1 MTAPKLHV
9 AHSSLAFHNQAGA
22 FIKTILDTT
31 DRPVITLPTG
41 TTPLSLYN
49 HFRYNAPDYKPGFD
63 NALFIQLDEFAHIKP
78 DKVYSFRSVISG
90 EILDPFQHPESK
102 RIFFD
107 PQAADPHIECE
118 RMNNALLRHGAL
130 DLAVLGLGRN
140 GHIGFNEPGCSFDE
154 NAHYTALAPS
164 TIKAY
169 NNAATHG
176 YTLGLGTLLSART
189 ILLLVKGEEKA
200 NILKAAIHGP
210 ISEQCPASALQNH
223 PNMTI
228 IADEHAAL
236 KL

>member
-1 MTAPKLHV
+1 MTVPDIQVVKDDASFNHK
-9 AHSSLAFHNQAGA
+9 AAE
-22 FIKTILDTT
+22 FIKTTLDTT

-41 TTPLSLYN
+41 TTPLGLYH
-49 HFRYNAPDYKPGFD
+49 HFRDNAPDYKPGFY
-63 NALFIQLDEFAHIKP
+63 NALFIQLDEFAHINP
-78 DKVYSFRSVISG
+78 DDAHSFRSVISG
-90 EILDPFQHPESK
+90 EILDPFQQPKSE

-107 PQAADPHIECE
+107 PQANDPHMECE
-118 RMNNALLRHGAL
+118 RMNNAIARHGAL

-140 GHIGFNEPGCSFDE
+140 GHIGFNEPGCPFDQ

-176 YTLGLGTLLSART
+176 YTLGMGTLLAALS
-189 ILLLVKGEEKA
+189 ILLLVQGEAKA
-200 NILKAAIHGP
+200 DILKAAIHGP
-210 ISEQCPASALQNH
+210 ISEQCPASGLQNH
-223 PNMTI
+223 PNVTI